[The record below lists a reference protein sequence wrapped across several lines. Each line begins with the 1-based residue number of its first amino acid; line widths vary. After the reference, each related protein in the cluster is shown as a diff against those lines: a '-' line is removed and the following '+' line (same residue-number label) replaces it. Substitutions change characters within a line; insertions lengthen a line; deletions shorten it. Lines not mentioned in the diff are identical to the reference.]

1 MVEIMMHLLPEAVV
15 GIDAGHTSQQ
25 DCEHFALDIAFRL
38 LEVAIVSIHVVR
50 EPTPH
55 YAVAIS
61 AGCRPSADVLATVGG
76 DLAVIDRDEYLVGDH
91 PGARAAALALWL
103 RAKGRVIRFP
113 GQQYLRGV
121 MPLADV
127 TTLSAISHVICVGG
141 ETPTQTKLVTHD
153 FVRPSFQ
160 AGHLTLLVAPLD
172 DDFLMP
178 LEPPPLEQ
186 PPVQPVGV
194 PIRMR

>member
-1 MVEIMMHLLPEAVV
+1 MMQLLPEVVV
-15 GIDAGHTSQQ
+15 GIDAGHTSQD
-25 DCEHFALDIAFRL
+25 DCEQFALDVASRL
-38 LEVAIVSIHVVR
+38 RAVDIVSIHVIR
-50 EPTPH
+50 EPAPH

-61 AGCRPSADVLATVGG
+61 SGCLPSADLLAAIGG

-113 GQQYLRGV
+113 GQEHVRGT
-121 MPLADV
+121 MSLADV
-127 TTLSAISHVICVGG
+127 TTLSAISHVICVGA
-141 ETPTQTKLVTHD
+141 ESPRQTKLVTHD

-172 DDFLMP
+172 DEFLTPVERP
-178 LEPPPLEQ
+178 LVH
-186 PPVQPVGV
+186 PVQPVGG
-194 PIRMR
+194 PTRMR

>member
-1 MVEIMMHLLPEAVV
+1 MMQLLPAVVV
-15 GIDAGHTSQQ
+15 GIDAGHTSQD
-25 DCEHFALDIAFRL
+25 DCEQFALDVASRL

-50 EPTPH
+50 EPSLH

-61 AGCRPSADVLATVGG
+61 TGCRSSADVLETVGG

-121 MPLADV
+121 MSLADV
-127 TTLSAISHVICVGG
+127 TTLSAISHVICVGV
-141 ETPTQTKLVTHD
+141 ESPTQTKLVTHD
-153 FVRPSFQ
+153 FVRPCFQ
-160 AGHLTLLVAPLD
+160 AGHLSLLVAPLD
-172 DDFLMP
+172 DNCLMP
-178 LEPPPLEQ
+178 VEQ
-186 PPVQPVGV
+186 PLVRPELPPVHAVGI
-194 PIRMR
+194 PMRMR

>member
-1 MVEIMMHLLPEAVV
+1 MMQLLPEVVV
-15 GIDAGHTSQQ
+15 GIDAGHTSQN
-25 DCEHFALDIAFRL
+25 DCEKFALDVASRMP
-38 LEVAIVSIHVVR
+38 EVAIVSIHVVR
-50 EPTPH
+50 EPALH

-61 AGCRPSADVLATVGG
+61 AGCRPSADMLVTVDG

-113 GQQYLRGV
+113 GQQHLRGV
-121 MPLADV
+121 MPLTDV

-141 ETPTQTKLVTHD
+141 ESPTQTKLVTHD

-160 AGHLTLLVAPLD
+160 AGHLTLLVAALD
-172 DDFLMP
+172 DEYLTP
-178 LEPPPLEQ
+178 LEHPLGH
-186 PPVQPVGV
+186 PVQPAYV
-194 PIRMR
+194 PTRMR

>member
-1 MVEIMMHLLPEAVV
+1 MMQLLPEVVV
-15 GIDAGHTSQQ
+15 GIDAGHTSQ
-25 DCEHFALDIAFRL
+25 DHCEQLALDVASRL
-38 LEVAIVSIHVVR
+38 RAVVIVSIHVVR
-50 EPTPH
+50 EPAPH

-61 AGCRPSADVLATVGG
+61 AGCLPSADLLATIGG

-91 PGARAAALALWL
+91 PGARSAALALWL
-103 RAKGRVIRFP
+103 RAKGRVILFP

-121 MPLADV
+121 MSLADV

-141 ETPTQTKLVTHD
+141 ESPTQTKLVTHD

-172 DDFLMP
+172 ENYLT
-178 LEPPPLEQ
+178 PLEQ
-186 PPVQPVGV
+186 PLVHPVQPVCA
-194 PIRMR
+194 PTRMR